1 MAMAGMIV
9 VIVVLTQLGGWLTAS
24 NGPKPP
30 VPPTSAFVPAKPFT
44 NSIGMQ
50 LVSIEPGEFLMGSP
64 ESDTEASS
72 DEKPQHR
79 VRITRPFYLGVTEV
93 SQAQYEAVMG
103 NNPSDFS
110 AAGGGKD
117 KVAGQSTGEQPV
129 ERVSWLDAVKFCNK
143 LSELEGRMPF
153 YEIAGKT
160 VRVPDWKA
168 SGYRLPTEAEWEY
181 ACGGD
186 PADLDEHAWFDKN
199 SGDVTHPVGKKLTNR
214 FGLHDMLG
222 NVYEWCWDAYDKDY
236 YKQSPRDGPTGP
248 DIAEAADRV
257 IRGGSWF
264 HFPRFCRSASRG
276 RLTPDLRSIS
286 LGFRLAAAPAPA
298 TVASVPAKPSTNSIG
313 MQLVSIEP
321 GEFLMGS
328 PESDTEA
335 SSDEKP
341 QHRVRI
347 TEAFSLG
354 IHEVTQGQYQ
364 AVMGETPSN
373 FKGSDDLPV
382 ENVSWLDAVKFCNK
396 LSEREKRVP
405 FYRIDGA
412 EFVGASGVP
421 LLVAVAGGNGYR
433 LPTEAE
439 WEYACRAGSAT
450 VYPFGNDDGNLGKHA
465 WYNSDSEFKTHPA
478 GQKRPNAWGLYDM
491 LGNVLEWCGDGYDE
505 KYYASSPPAD
515 PPGASEASA
524 RVFRGGC
531 WSSFARYCRPA
542 IRGWGSPVI
551 RHAYLGFRVAAAQE

>member
-1 MAMAGMIV
+1 
-9 VIVVLTQLGGWLTAS
+9 
-24 NGPKPP
+24 
-30 VPPTSAFVPAKPFT
+30 
-44 NSIGMQ
+44 
-50 LVSIEPGEFLMGSP
+50 
-64 ESDTEASS
+64 
-72 DEKPQHR
+72 
-79 VRITRPFYLGVTEV
+79 
-93 SQAQYEAVMG
+93 
-103 NNPSDFS
+103 
-110 AAGGGKD
+110 
-117 KVAGQSTGEQPV
+117 
-129 ERVSWLDAVKFCNK
+129 
-143 LSELEGRMPF
+143 
-153 YEIAGKT
+153 
-160 VRVPDWKA
+160 
-168 SGYRLPTEAEWEY
+168 
-181 ACGGD
+181 
-186 PADLDEHAWFDKN
+186 
-199 SGDVTHPVGKKLTNR
+199 
-214 FGLHDMLG
+214 MLG
-222 NVYEWCWDAYDKDY
+222 NVWEWCGDWYDDKY
-236 YKQSPRDGPTGP
+236 YASSPSVAVDPPGPTK
-248 DIAEAADRV
+248 AAGRV
-257 IRGGSWF
+257 ARGGDWYYG
-264 HFPRFCRSASRG
+264 PRYARSAHRHG
-276 RLTPDLRSIS
+276 LVPENRYRD
-286 LGFRLAAAPAPA
+286 LGFRVAAAPAPA
-298 TVASVPAKPSTNSIG
+298 TVASVPAKPFTDSTRTKPPIPASAPAKLVTNSIG

-347 TEAFSLG
+347 TEAFNLG

-364 AVMGETPSN
+364 AVMEETPSS

-412 EFVGASGVP
+412 KFVGASGVP

-542 IRGWGSPVI
+542 IRGWGAPVI